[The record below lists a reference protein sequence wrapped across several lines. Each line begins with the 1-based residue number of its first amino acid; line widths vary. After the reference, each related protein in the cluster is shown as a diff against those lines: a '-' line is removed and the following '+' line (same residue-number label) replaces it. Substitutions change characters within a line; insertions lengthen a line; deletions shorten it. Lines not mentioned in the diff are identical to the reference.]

1 MSLIYMGASRKFEHR
16 LAGAQGDAGL
26 QGTATITDTL
36 GMRSCDCDRKDV
48 GRPAIP
54 LSRLPGEPRDCL
66 PTAQFSNRTIYGA
79 AEEIEQTPTT
89 EHADARLQGIVPPS
103 RTALAEQPIL
113 LRVFP
118 SKKIL
123 HLLQSSEKARKPSCP
138 AKAKA
143 AARILASRGFQGLKS
158 CLASPLSRNLGNTPS
173 VATRAVRCTC

>member
-1 MSLIYMGASRKFEHR
+1 MGASRKFEHR

-89 EHADARLQGIVPPS
+89 EHADARLQGIVPPKS
-103 RTALAEQPIL
+103 HRTRRAANPAAGLSLQENPSPAAEQRKSQKAFVPC
-113 LRVFP
+113 
-118 SKKIL
+118 K
-123 HLLQSSEKARKPSCP
+123 SE
-138 AKAKA
+138 
-143 AARILASRGFQGLKS
+143 SRGTHPCIPRLSGSQELPSQSLEPQPREHPLG
-158 CLASPLSRNLGNTPS
+158 CYTRSPLHVLK
-173 VATRAVRCTC
+173 AC